1 MAQGSLALLFLT
13 SFVVFTAAED
23 CAEIPIECSGDGEL
37 PDEVPDNP
45 MPLASADVVFLVD
58 GSTSIGEKSFILG
71 KNFIADYISEFNIG
85 KYATRVGVITFGSDV
100 IVNCEL
106 QDSGIIGLDKTVAKI
121 KAIQLPGGGT
131 KTGQGVKALTTLFQT
146 QGRLNQPEIKSVG
159 FILTDGRS
167 QEPPGE
173 YAAIA
178 RNLGIVLYAIGIGEE
193 INRDE
198 LISIA
203 GDKER
208 VFLVENFEQLAD
220 LKAKVQI
227 LPQAELMPVPPKPK
241 GRGIKCVQLECML
254 DDEGVPTMRVYVP
267 ESLNTCCSGRIGSC
281 DRITY
286 KGFKQAPNWWRPS
299 TRQLSSYHFR
309 ESDRPGFVQRDVKAG
324 ECGTKFNV
332 AADDLEYTNILNL
345 YEESDDRTVVRD
357 ETEWRLKCKYP
368 RNQLKTVMYDTS
380 RRVRNVT
387 NDGLIPM
394 FLEIFDAGY
403 EERMPMP
410 AIFKLKERVHV
421 QASMPTHDKLEL
433 FPVKCWATDGADP
446 AGSPVKTLIVNGC
459 DVEPTLQRERETT
472 PIHDRFSF
480 EAFRFKDVGSC
491 KVYVHCDLLICA
503 AGDPASR
510 CSQGCLSSRRKRS
523 ASEGSFLSE
532 QKLTVGPLLV
542 GDQQN
547 DAKTEVDAVS
557 RMNRLQEVGKKL
569 SQMMLNLKRGRRAF
583 RTRF

>member
-1 MAQGSLALLFLT
+1 MAPLSLALLFF
-13 SFVVFTAAED
+13 SCFIFSSSAED

-37 PDEVPDNP
+37 PDDIDPPRGP
-45 MPLASADVVFLVD
+45 MDRADVVFVID

-85 KYATRVGVITFGSDV
+85 PTATRVGVITFGTNV
-100 IVNCEL
+100 TVNCEL
-106 QDSGIIGLDKTVAKI
+106 EDSGIVGLDKTVGKI

-146 QGRLNQPEIKSVG
+146 QGRLDQPDVKSVG

-173 YAAIA
+173 NARIA
-178 RNLGIVLYAIGIGEE
+178 RDLGIVLYAIGIGEE
-193 INRDE
+193 INEDE

-208 VFLVENFEQLAD
+208 VYLVENFEQLAD
-220 LKAKVQI
+220 LKRQI
-227 LPQAELMPVPPKPK
+227 LPKTDLLPVPPKPK

-286 KGFKQAPNWWRPS
+286 MA
-299 TRQLSSYHFR
+299 
-309 ESDRPGFVQRDVKAG
+309 SDRPGFVQRDVKAG
-324 ECGTKFNV
+324 ECNTKFNV
-332 AADDLEYTNILNL
+332 ASDDLEYTNILNL
-345 YEESDDRTVVRD
+345 YEESDDGTVVRD

-368 RNQLKTVMYDTS
+368 RAQLKTVMYDTS

-387 NDGLIPM
+387 NDGKIPM
-394 FLEIFDAGY
+394 KLEIFDAGY
-403 EERMPMP
+403 NELMPSP

-421 QASMPTHDKLEL
+421 QASMPTHEELTL
-433 FPVKCWATDGADP
+433 FPLKCWATDGADP
-446 AGSPVKTLIVNGC
+446 AGSPMKTLIVNGC
-459 DVEPTLQRERETT
+459 DVEPSIKREPETT
-472 PIHDRFSF
+472 PVHSRYSF

-510 CSQGCLSSRRKRS
+510 CSQGCITDGSRRRRS

-532 QKLTVGPLLV
+532 QSVTVGPILV
-542 GDQQN
+542 GDMQH
-547 DAKTEVDAVS
+547 DSKTELDGVS
-557 RMNRLQEVGKKL
+557 RMVRLQEVGKKL

-583 RTRF
+583 RGGF